1 MAAKETK
8 SIPATTLKLL
18 GKKPAEF
25 DMPVTLVQLDGEEV
39 KFYMRVKALDAKEWA
54 ALRDDRQRAVLSAM
68 KPADMTPND
77 GETPIDAAIRMIDK
91 RGFAARTAETAERDA
106 ELVMKFAVSWPA
118 EDPLTSESLVQL
130 ESEVPG
136 SLETLIGSYDAARFH
151 GRLGN

>member
-1 MAAKETK
+1 MSAKEQK

-25 DMPVTLVQLDGEEV
+25 DMPITLVQLDGEEV
-39 KFYMRVKALDAKEWA
+39 KFAVRVKALDAKEWA

-68 KPADMTPND
+68 KPADLSPND
-77 GETPIDAAIRMIDK
+77 GESPIDAAIRMVDK
-91 RGFAARTAETAERDA
+91 RGFAARTAEAAERDA

-118 EDPLTSESLVQL
+118 EDPLNIESLVQL
-130 ESEVPG
+130 ENEVPG
-136 SLETLIGSYDAARFH
+136 SLETFIGTYDGARFH